1 MEMEGAHERESTGL
15 RQDHERE
22 QSEMTDP
29 IFESAAVAVLGNSHG
44 DEGDKGD
51 SLRLWNWAAV
61 ATVEAAAT
69 NKTPPP
75 PPEKNRP
82 GPSTNFAEKKSG
94 TS

>member
-1 MEMEGAHERESTGL
+1 
-15 RQDHERE
+15 
-22 QSEMTDP
+22 MTDS
-29 IFESAAVAVLGNSHG
+29 IFESAAVAVVGNLHG

-51 SLRLWNWAAV
+51 SLRLWNRAAV

-75 PPEKNRP
+75 LPENNRP
-82 GPSTNFAEKKSG
+82 GLSMNFAEKKSG